1 VSPVWGMNPVCKL
14 PVMLTGNTRPLEAL
28 LRQWY
33 NSTQHDV
40 PPDFII
46 MGFKK

>member
-1 VSPVWGMNPVCKL
+1 MNLVCKL
-14 PVMLTGNTRPLEAL
+14 PIMLTGNTRRPLEAL

-33 NSTQHDV
+33 NNTWTDA